1 MKSRNEKGAFEGWSL
16 TRRGLLVAMGTGA
29 LSLAFGGRCGA
40 VGPAGPLTRPVP
52 ASGERIPVIGLGT
65 SRVFEVGGSESEL
78 SPLRDVVAQLASVEN
93 SMLDTSPMYGEA
105 ESVAG
110 ALMEEAGVR
119 GRLFVATKVWTTGRE
134 AGVSQ
139 MERSMQRLRTDRLD
153 LIQVH
158 NLQDWRT
165 HIKTLQDWK
174 EQGRVRYLGVTHY
187 HAGAHAALERVMRDE
202 PLDFVQL
209 NYSLAEPEAMERL
222 LPLARERGVAVIVNR
237 PFARG
242 RLFRAVR
249 GEPLPGWAA
258 DLGCTSWAQ
267 FFLKFVIAHPA
278 VTCTIPGTS
287 KLKHMV
293 DNQGAGHLPLPDAA
307 TQKRMLD
314 LMRGI

>member
-1 MKSRNEKGAFEGWSL
+1 MNSRSDQEALEGFSM
-16 TRRGLLVAMGTGA
+16 TRRALMLAMGTA
-29 LSLAFGGRCGA
+29 TLSLAFPGFCRTASANGR
-40 VGPAGPLTRPVP
+40 LMRQVP
-52 ASGERIPVIGLGT
+52 ASGEKLPVIGLGT
-65 SRVFEVGGSESEL
+65 SRVFEVGESEQERVA
-78 SPLRDVVAQLASVEN
+78 LRAVVEQLASVEN
-93 SMLDTSPMYGEA
+93 SVLDTSPMYGEA

-110 ALMEEAGVR
+110 ELMEAARAR
-119 GRLFVATKVWTTGRE
+119 GRLFLATKVWTTGRQ
-134 AGVSQ
+134 AGVAQ
-139 MERSMQRLRTDRLD
+139 MERSLRRLRSDRLD

-165 HIKTLQDWK
+165 HLGTLRDWK
-174 EQGRVRYLGVTHY
+174 AQGRVRYLGVTHY
-187 HAGAHAALERVMRDE
+187 HEGAHAALERVMRDE
-202 PLDFVQL
+202 TLDFVQL

-222 LPLARERGVAVIVNR
+222 LPLALDRGIAVIANR

-249 GEPLPGWAA
+249 GEQLPGWAA
-258 DLGCTSWAQ
+258 ELGCDSWAQ

-307 TQKRMLD
+307 TQRRMLD
-314 LMRGI
+314 LLRRI

>member
-1 MKSRNEKGAFEGWSL
+1 MNSRSDQEALEGCSM
-16 TRRGLLVAMGTGA
+16 TRRALMLAMGTA
-29 LSLAFGGRCGA
+29 TLSLAFPGFCRTA
-40 VGPAGPLTRPVP
+40 SANGPLTRQVP
-52 ASGERIPVIGLGT
+52 ASGEKLPVIGLGT
-65 SRVFEVGGSESEL
+65 SRVFEVGESEQERVA
-78 SPLRDVVAQLASVEN
+78 LRAVVEQLASVEN
-93 SMLDTSPMYGEA
+93 SVLDTSPMYGEA

-110 ALMEEAGVR
+110 ELMEAARAR
-119 GRLFVATKVWTTGRE
+119 GRLFVATKVWTTGRQ
-134 AGVSQ
+134 AGVAQ
-139 MERSMQRLRTDRLD
+139 MERSLRRLRSDRLD

-165 HIKTLQDWK
+165 HLGTLRDWK
-174 EQGRVRYLGVTHY
+174 AQGRVRYLGVTHY
-187 HAGAHAALERVMRDE
+187 HEGAHAALERVMRDE
-202 PLDFVQL
+202 TLDFVQL

-222 LPLARERGVAVIVNR
+222 LPLALDRGIAVIANR

-249 GEPLPGWAA
+249 GEQLPGWAA
-258 DLGCTSWAQ
+258 ELGCDSWAQ

-307 TQKRMLD
+307 IQRRMLD
-314 LMRGI
+314 LLRRI